1 MSLAIVGVNHSTA
14 PIEVRERFAFGTH
27 ELPEALA
34 QLLTDGRVA
43 EAALVSTCNRTE
55 VCLVEA
61 SEGGVTRAAALLE
74 RKAGALPRP
83 ASSYLYQHRE
93 LDAVRHLF
101 RVVSSLDSMILGEA
115 QIQGQVRDAYERSR
129 AVAHAGR
136 SVVGAI
142 LHRLFQS
149 ALAVGGRV
157 RSETRVAEGAA
168 SVPLAAVELA
178 RKIFGSLRGRRVMV
192 VGAGEMGELSLRCLV
207 DEGVEVAIVT
217 NRHVERARSLVERY
231 GGRTVLYEEFWR
243 ELPTVDLVVASS
255 AAPHPI
261 LTLDRVREVLS
272 PSPGRPLCILDIA
285 IPRDVEPAVGDLPNV
300 FLYNVDDLGQV
311 VTANVERRRVEMP
324 RAERLIEDAAL
335 EFWRWYVAL
344 EAVPLI
350 RQLRERAESLRQEEW
365 SRWRSQL
372 QHLSPED
379 RERVERLTRSLLK
392 KILHGP
398 TVRIREAAEN
408 GRAAEI
414 LDAARRLF
422 DIDPS
427 DDTRP

>member
-14 PIEVRERFAFGTH
+14 PIEVRERFAFGMH
-27 ELPEALA
+27 EVPQALA
-34 QLLTDGRVA
+34 ELFAEEGVA
-43 EAALVSTCNRTE
+43 EAVLLSTCNRTE

-61 SEGGVTRAAALLE
+61 GGGIARAATLLE
-74 RKAGALPRP
+74 RKAGVLPRP
-83 ASSYLYQHRE
+83 ASSYLYQHRD

-115 QIQGQVRDAYERSR
+115 QIQGQVKDAYERSR
-129 AVAHAGR
+129 GVAHGGR
-136 SVVGAI
+136 SVVGAV
-142 LHRLFQS
+142 LHRLFQA
-149 ALAVGGRV
+149 ALSVGGRV

-178 RKIFGSLRGRRVMV
+178 RKIFGSLHGRRVMV
-192 VGAGEMGELSLRCLV
+192 VGAGEMGELSVRCLV
-207 DEGVEVAIVT
+207 EDGVEVAILT
-217 NRHVERARSLVERY
+217 NRHVQRAQRLAERY

-261 LTLDRVREVLS
+261 LTLDRVRDVL
-272 PSPGRPLCILDIA
+272 PQPPGRPLCILDIA
-285 IPRDVEPAVGDLPNV
+285 IPRDVEPAVGELPNV
-300 FLYNVDDLGQV
+300 FLYNVDDLKHV
-311 VTANVERRRVEMP
+311 VTANLDRRRGELP
-324 RAERLIEDAAL
+324 KAERLIDAAAS

-350 RQLRERAESLRQEEW
+350 RRLREHAESLRLEEW

-372 QHLSPED
+372 AHLSAED
-379 RERVERLTRSLLK
+379 REHVERLTQGLLK
-392 KILHGP
+392 KLLHGP

-408 GRAAEI
+408 GRGAEL
-414 LDAARRLF
+414 LDAARTLF
-422 DIDPS
+422 DIDPTDEPS
-427 DDTRP
+427 A